1 VSPPTANANGE
12 QTGRTGTGMGPMG
25 MDGTYAD
32 GGRAPLSGHAS
43 HRSDRSHRS
52 GLGAA
57 APSTLA
63 PAPAPGAGGMALE
76 KQGGSYTQA
85 TSVGNGLL
93 RRGSE

>member
-32 GGRAPLSGHAS
+32 GGRAPLSG
-43 HRSDRSHRS
+43 
-52 GLGAA
+52 LGAA

-76 KQGGSYTQA
+76 KQGGTYTQA